1 MTVRAEDSAAQ
12 KQALEVLRRIQ
23 TPRSSTPAP
32 RAPDAPATKPV
43 EMKKVAPMAVSAP
56 VANPVYAP
64 ASDSV
69 AQQQALEVLRARQS
83 GKAAP
88 AVVSTPKPTA
98 KPPAKPADMRPPAV
112 VAVTAP
118 MASPAYA
125 SPSDSAAQKQ
135 ALEVLRARQSGKAA
149 PAMVSTPK
157 PRAQPPAKPADV
169 RRPAAVAVSAPVAK
183 PASIAPSPSAA
194 QLQAME
200 VLRSK
205 QSGTAKSPTQ
215 VSKIAATPIPAM
227 APTTKEGKLAEL
239 TRRYLNDEVTPR
251 EYHTQRA
258 KILAD

>member
-1 MTVRAEDSAAQ
+1 
-12 KQALEVLRRIQ
+12 
-23 TPRSSTPAP
+23 
-32 RAPDAPATKPV
+32 
-43 EMKKVAPMAVSAP
+43 MKKVAPMAVSAP
-56 VANPVYAP
+56 VANPAYAP
-64 ASDSV
+64 ASDSA

-88 AVVSTPKPTA
+88 AVVSTPRPT
-98 KPPAKPADMRPPAV
+98 AKPADMRPPAA
-112 VAVTAP
+112 VAVSTP
-118 MASPAYA
+118 MTSPAYT

-135 ALEVLRARQSGKAA
+135 ALEVLRARQSDKAT
-149 PAMVSTPK
+149 PAMGSTPNAM
-157 PRAQPPAKPADV
+157 AQPPAKPAY
-169 RRPAAVAVSAPVAK
+169 
-183 PASIAPSPSAA
+183 IAPSPSAA

-215 VSKIAATPIPAM
+215 ISKIAATPIPAM

-239 TRRYLNDEVTPR
+239 TRRYLNDEITPR

>member
-1 MTVRAEDSAAQ
+1 
-12 KQALEVLRRIQ
+12 
-23 TPRSSTPAP
+23 
-32 RAPDAPATKPV
+32 
-43 EMKKVAPMAVSAP
+43 MAVSAP
-56 VANPVYAP
+56 VANPAYAP
-64 ASDSV
+64 ASDSA

-98 KPPAKPADMRPPAV
+98 QPSVKPADMRPPAA
-112 VAVTAP
+112 VAVSALV
-118 MASPAYA
+118 ANPAYI

-135 ALEVLRARQSGKAA
+135 ALEVLRARQSGNAA
-149 PAMVSTPK
+149 PAMGSTPNAM
-157 PRAQPPAKPADV
+157 AQPPAKPAY
-169 RRPAAVAVSAPVAK
+169 
-183 PASIAPSPSAA
+183 IAPSPSAA

-215 VSKIAATPIPAM
+215 ISKIAATPIPAM

-239 TRRYLNDEVTPR
+239 TRRYLNDEITPR